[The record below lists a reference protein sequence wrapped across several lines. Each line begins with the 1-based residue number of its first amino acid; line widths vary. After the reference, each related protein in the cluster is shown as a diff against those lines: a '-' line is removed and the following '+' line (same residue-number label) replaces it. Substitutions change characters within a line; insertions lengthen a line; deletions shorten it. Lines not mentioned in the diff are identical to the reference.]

1 MQSESK
7 LSRNTR
13 VLAINY
19 FLTGL
24 IFVGPIWVSFERRL
38 ITAAQMTA
46 LEAIGTTIL
55 VVMQLPTGA
64 VADLVGRK
72 TTIIFGWLLAGTAW
86 IFFGLSNS
94 FWQLVVAYSLANFGT
109 AFVSGADTALLFDSL
124 KELGRAHEFKKFVSR
139 NSLFFQ
145 WALVPAIIIGGYAYN
160 INVVLPYVLFGTALI
175 LGAISCFWLTE
186 PDIDSER
193 FTLKSYLRKNRDG
206 FKEIFKTADVKL
218 LSLFYIGVGGL
229 TWSTQVFFN
238 QVLATDVGWSEIEKG
253 WIFAGLRLI
262 NSIIIYKI
270 VMHHSLITRKRS
282 FLMFPILMLIAFL
295 PAFFAD
301 KYFAIFLIWLAVFA
315 ATSRFNVLNQYM
327 NEEFESRHRATALST
342 LSMFV
347 SIVYIFVMLVSGPVM
362 QQTGSRLVYSSL
374 GVLTLIFV
382 LPLGIMLYRKQ
393 DKLNSVIFQE
403 PTELT
408 SQKYQEG

>member
-1 MQSESK
+1 MQQDIK

-24 IFVGPIWVSFERRL
+24 IFVGPIWVSFERRI

-46 LEAIGTTIL
+46 LEAIGTAIL
-55 VVMQLPTGA
+55 VIMQLPTGA

-72 TTIIFGWLLAGTAW
+72 TTIIFGWLLAGAAW
-86 IFFGLSNS
+86 IFFGVSNS
-94 FWQLVVAYSLANFGT
+94 FGQLIVSYSLANFGT

-124 KELGRAHEFKKFVSR
+124 KELGREREFKKFISR

-160 INVVLPYVLFGTALI
+160 INVALPYFLFGTALI

-186 PDIDSER
+186 PDIDSEK
-193 FTLKSYLRKNRDG
+193 FTFISYLRKNRDG

-229 TWSTQVFFN
+229 TWASQMFFN
-238 QVLATDVGWSEIEKG
+238 QVLATDVGWNEIEKG
-253 WIFAGLRLI
+253 WIFAALRLI
-262 NSIIIYKI
+262 NSILIYKI
-270 VMHHSLITRKRS
+270 VTHDHLLTRKRS
-282 FLMFPILMLIAFL
+282 FILFPIVMLAAFL
-295 PAFFAD
+295 PAIIAD
-301 KYFAIFLIWLAVFA
+301 KYFAVFLIWLAVFA

-327 NEEFESRHRATALST
+327 NEEFESRHRATALSS

-347 SIVYIFVMLVSGPVM
+347 SIVYIAVMLLSGPIM
-362 QQTGSRLVYSSL
+362 QQAGSRLVYSGL
-374 GVLTLIFV
+374 GVLTLIFI
-382 LPLGIMLYRKQ
+382 LPLGIFLYRKA
-393 DKLNSVIFQE
+393 
-403 PTELT
+403 
-408 SQKYQEG
+408 